1 MHSSTNN
8 SRYKLLDSCI
18 ACGSGDL
25 QLTLNLKSQ
34 PLANN
39 YVLRQETLETFPL
52 SINTCKMCFHTQ
64 LSVSVEPEIMFEN
77 YVYVSGTS
85 KTLSRYF
92 DKFVE
97 NIIKTHGGKGKILDI
112 GSNDGSFLEK
122 FKNTHWDTIGVDPA
136 INLIM
141 ESHSKGVS
149 TIPSFFNSRIS
160 NVLANDF
167 DVIVAMNVFAHT
179 KDPLEILKC
188 IELCL
193 SSNGTAYIQTSQAN
207 MFEYGQ
213 FDTVY
218 HEHISFFNVRSMKA
232 LLARTNLTL
241 IDVRIEKIH
250 GDSYLWVIKKSSD
263 SESTLER
270 EIYEES
276 IGLYNLDTYSVFE
289 TKATHVVEE
298 VKKILEKFRDL
309 GFQVVGYGAAAK
321 GNTFLNF
328 SEIDLDYFF
337 DDTPQ
342 KIGKY
347 SPAGNCK
354 VSNPIE
360 MMEIDRQLLFIIP
373 AWNFKKE
380 IVDKI
385 ATLRKNKND
394 AVLTYFPFI
403 EVSELNT

>member
-1 MHSSTNN
+1 MHDTTDH

-18 ACGSGDL
+18 ACGSSDL
-25 QLTLNLKSQ
+25 QLTLDLKSQ

-39 YVLRQETLETFPL
+39 YVLTQETLETFPL
-52 SINTCKMCFHTQ
+52 GINTCKKCFHTQ

-77 YVYVSGTS
+77 YSYVSGTS
-85 KTLSRYF
+85 KTLSEYF
-92 DKFVE
+92 DRFAE
-97 NIIKTHGGKGKILDI
+97 NIIKTHGEKGKILDI

-122 FKNTHWDTIGVDPA
+122 FNNSQWNTIGVDPA
-136 INLIM
+136 VNLIV

-149 TIPSFFNSRIS
+149 TIPSFFNSSIS
-160 NVLANDF
+160 SVLASDF
-167 DVIVAMNVFAHT
+167 DVVVAMNVFAHT
-179 KDPLEILKC
+179 KDPLEILEC

-193 SSNGTAYIQTSQAN
+193 STNGTAYIQTSQAN

-232 LLARTNLTL
+232 LLERTNLSL
-241 IDVRIEKIH
+241 VDVQIEKIH

-263 SESTLER
+263 RDSMLER
-270 EIYEES
+270 EMYEEN
-276 IGLYNLDTYSVFE
+276 IGLYNLDTYSNFE
-289 TKATHVVEE
+289 TKATQVVVE
-298 VKKILEKFRDL
+298 VKKIVEKFRNL
-309 GFQVVGYGAAAK
+309 GFQVAGYGAAAK

-342 KIGKY
+342 KIGKFA
-347 SPAGNCK
+347 PAGNCK
-354 VSNPIE
+354 VSNPTE
-360 MMEIDRQLLFIIP
+360 MTKIDGPLLFIIP

-385 ATLRKNKND
+385 EAMRKNKKD
-394 AVLTYFPFI
+394 SVLTYFPFI
-403 EVSELNT
+403 EVSELSN